1 MQKLAVITREL
12 AVPLIEET
20 VGSDRLDGSG
30 AQEGNETERRVTAG
44 VPASTSHQNPL
55 SVRSTDESKPQ
66 LNWTNAEGQLN
77 EVAAG
82 RVTVVPPSV
91 HSHQE

>member
-1 MQKLAVITREL
+1 L

-30 AQEGNETERRVTAG
+30 TRGSAEDEAPVTA
-44 VPASTSHQNPL
+44 VAPVSTSPEVPSH
-55 SVRSTDESKPQ
+55 VRSAEESKPQ

-82 RVTVVPPSV
+82 RVAVVPPPT
-91 HSHQE
+91 HSRQE